1 MEPFEQVE
9 QFYRKVVQ
17 LPIPQTP
24 TRLTH
29 AQKLSAVEHWDEE
42 RKEFLEAETLEDE
55 IDACIDLAWLA
66 LGRVIEMGASLP
78 DHFAEVVRA
87 NMDRVPGRNPKRPLS
102 TGFDAVKPEGW
113 RGPDH
118 TAILVRHA
126 AAMIEEGMTDASKAT
141 QVRKRIILVGHGRH
155 GKDTAAEMLRDRYG
169 YRFTSSSLFC
179 AEKVMLPAFA
189 AVGKIYEANSVPGL
203 EKTEHGPEVACFYD
217 RHGSSHEA
225 GDHRTF
231 WFEGIKAYCTPDKAR
246 LAREIFAEHDM
257 YVGIRDSAELFAAQQ
272 LGNVV
277 TIWVDA
283 SDRLPPEQGSSMN
296 IEPGMAD
303 HVLDNN
309 GTLEDLSANLERL
322 MENLA

>member
-1 MEPFEQVE
+1 MEPFEQIE

-42 RKEFLEAETLEDE
+42 HKEFLEAETLEDE

-126 AAMIEEGMTDASKAT
+126 AAMIEEGMTDAGKAT

-179 AEKVMLPAFA
+179 AEKVMLPLFE
-189 AVGKIYEANSVPGL
+189 YEASKWLSQGVPVYADAA
-203 EKTEHGPEVACFYD
+203 ECFAD
-217 RHGSSHEA
+217 RHGSSA
-225 GDHRTF
+225 VGDHRTF
-231 WFEGIKAYCTPDKAR
+231 WFEGIKAYCIPDKAR

-283 SDRLPPEQGSSMN
+283 SNRLPPEQGSSMN
-296 IEPGMAD
+296 IEPTFAD

-309 GTLEDLSANLERL
+309 GTLENLSANLERL